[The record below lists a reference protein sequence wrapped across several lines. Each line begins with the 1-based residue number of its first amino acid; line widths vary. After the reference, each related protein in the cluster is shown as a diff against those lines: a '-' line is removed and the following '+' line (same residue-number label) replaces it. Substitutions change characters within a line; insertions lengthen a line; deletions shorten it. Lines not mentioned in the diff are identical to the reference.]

1 MNKAAMNMNFHR
13 ANKGM
18 TEAIE
23 ELNTARGLVLA
34 ANLAEGCNQQ
44 ALQQAHERLESATSK
59 LYSAA
64 SLAGSIACAVEL
76 ELN

>member
-1 MNKAAMNMNFHR
+1 MNKASMNMNFQR

-18 TEAIE
+18 MEAIE
-23 ELNTARGLVLA
+23 ELNVARGLVLA
-34 ANLAEGCNQQ
+34 ANLVEERNEQ

-59 LYSAA
+59 LYRAA
-64 SLAGSIACAVEL
+64 SLVGSVACAVEL

>member
-1 MNKAAMNMNFHR
+1 
-13 ANKGM
+13 
-18 TEAIE
+18 
-23 ELNTARGLVLA
+23 
-34 ANLAEGCNQQ
+34 Q